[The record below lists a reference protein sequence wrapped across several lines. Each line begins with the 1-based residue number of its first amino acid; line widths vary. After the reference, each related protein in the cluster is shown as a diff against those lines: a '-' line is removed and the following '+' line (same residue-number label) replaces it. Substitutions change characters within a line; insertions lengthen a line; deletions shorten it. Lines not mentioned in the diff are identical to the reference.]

1 MASALGGAVNMLQ
14 VSMPAWSLDAVDSL
28 VTYARRLDC
37 SRCVRFIT
45 TQCPS
50 SPAVLSTA
58 GQHFHVNL
66 NLDLNHHQPAPT
78 RNTQSSL
85 LPASKD
91 TPSLRL
97 ALASP

>member
-66 NLDLNHHQPAPT
+66 NLNHHQPART
-78 RNTQSSL
+78 RNNQRSL